1 METDRAIR
9 ELVNISRDAGR
20 VPGFLAFAVWMRVRD
35 ERVLE
40 VARAYIARLEK
51 PMMAPDW
58 IRILAN
64 ASHVD
69 AIDDAADDL
78 ADTPGFA
85 FMREVDK

>member
-1 METDRAIR
+1 MSVDKAIHAIT
-9 ELVNISRDAGR
+9 NISRDHGR
-20 VPGFLAFAVWMRVRD
+20 VTGLLAFAIWLRVRD

-40 VARAYIARLEK
+40 LARLYVTRLEK

-58 IRILAN
+58 VRILAN

-78 ADTPGFA
+78 SDSPEFA
-85 FMREVDK
+85 FLRAEK